1 MLIISNW
8 SFRIFV
14 FFPLFFFFVLF
25 FYPVARKLKIQSDR
39 ILVRYLLHVP
49 LLHKTLKRNK
59 RKKKY
64 GLSIIGFCII
74 YVQKKKNRKQQK
86 LYTFT
91 YYFLLDRLNVYVIMR
106 STANVR
112 TTTSIHA
119 LKKKNVLDIIFCT
132 KHRVNI
138 LFEIFTIRV
147 KLD

>member
-64 GLSIIGFCII
+64 GFSIIGFCII
-74 YVQKKKNRKQQK
+74 YVQKKKKIGNNKNCIR
-86 LYTFT
+86 
-91 YYFLLDRLNVYVIMR
+91 LL
-106 STANVR
+106 
-112 TTTSIHA
+112 
-119 LKKKNVLDIIFCT
+119 IIFYSTVSTYMLLCVRQRT
-132 KHRVNI
+132 CVPQRQY
-138 LFEIFTIRV
+138 TR
-147 KLD
+147 